1 MTQFKVKN
9 KGRESAPTGL
19 FTYPI
24 LMAADILL
32 YDTDIVPVG
41 NDQKQHIELTRD
53 LAIRINNK
61 YGETFVVP
69 EGRFLKSG
77 ARIMA
82 LDDPTSKMS
91 KSAENIH
98 SRISLLDDAAKIKKS
113 IMRATTDS
121 ETKITSDI
129 EKKPDT
135 LLGLII
141 GLLMVATG
149 HAWVTPILSTVL
161 GALADIITRSGG
173 YVRTSTNCL
182 GFAVFSMWGIGPML
196 PILWASDEYFAK
208 TASSMGQDYADKF
221 QALVSP
227 PVIGGWLVLSLLV
240 AYACALLGMKVLHR
254 HFERAGVA

>member
-1 MTQFKVKN
+1 MT
-9 KGRESAPTGL
+9 GTSAAGDRITTPRNLINVGVFTAVYFVALFATGMLGAIHPTMIFIGGL
-19 FTYPI
+19 LGSLI
-24 LMAADILL
+24 NAMVCML
-32 YDTDIVPVG
+32 YVA
-41 NDQKQHIELTRD
+41 KTRA
-53 LAIRINNK
+53 L
-61 YGETFVVP
+61 
-69 EGRFLKSG
+69 G
-77 ARIMA
+77 AY
-82 LDDPTSKMS
+82 
-91 KSAENIH
+91 
-98 SRISLLDDAAKIKKS
+98 
-113 IMRATTDS
+113 
-121 ETKITSDI
+121 
-129 EKKPDT
+129 T
-135 LLGLII
+135 LLGFII